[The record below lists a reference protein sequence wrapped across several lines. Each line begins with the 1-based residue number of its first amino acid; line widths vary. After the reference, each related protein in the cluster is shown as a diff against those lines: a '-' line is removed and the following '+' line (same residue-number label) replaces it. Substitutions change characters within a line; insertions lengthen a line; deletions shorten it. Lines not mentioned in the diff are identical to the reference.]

1 MKTHTPDLGGLQRRT
16 ADEISVSRNL
26 VTRYGRD
33 YDLSELVIS
42 RMQHPPRPV
51 DQRKLAAVNDLNETL
66 RQRCGQ
72 PATGTWVPLQA
83 LSRDL
88 TTANASA
95 LVTGTLKPTH
105 TDSLLPSSAVMGAAT
120 VISGLSGST
129 VGLTVT
135 DPAADASDGW
145 VGENAPAPQ
154 REPGFVRRLLE
165 PKTLTVAVQVSRRL
179 LQQAGVDVGQ
189 LLTAELSARLGW
201 VIDRAA
207 LLGSGPNQPLGLL
220 NDTDL
225 TVVAA
230 GANGAAPI
238 WQHLVELEHQVR
250 TKSMGNTQQPAWLM
264 SPALAK
270 KMRLTQR
277 VSGQNGFLYEGADL
291 LGYPVRVSPNVPDT
305 LSKGTSSGVCSAL
318 IFGDIS
324 EIVIGFWGPAAV
336 DLLIDDY
343 TLRKDGLV
351 RIVARAE
358 VGILPRRIGA
368 FAAFKDLLAA

>member
-1 MKTHTPDLGGLQRRT
+1 MKSHTPDFDGMQRRT
-16 ADEISVSRNL
+16 ADEIHVANNL
-26 VTRYGRD
+26 VRRYAND
-33 YDLSELVIS
+33 YDLAELVIS

-51 DQRKLAAVNDLNETL
+51 DQRKLAAINDVSETL

-72 PATGTWVPLQA
+72 SATGAWVPLQA

-88 TTANASA
+88 TTANSSA
-95 LVTGTLKPTH
+95 LVTGKISPTH
-105 TDSLLPSSAVMGAAT
+105 TASLLPSSAVMGAAT

-165 PKTLTVAVQVSRRL
+165 PKTLTVSVQVSRRL
-179 LQQAGVDVGQ
+179 LQQAAVDVGQ

-201 VIDRAA
+201 VIDKAA

-220 NDTDL
+220 NDVDL
-225 TVVAA
+225 PVVAA
-230 GANGAAPI
+230 GANGAAPT

-250 TKSMGNTQQPAWLM
+250 TKSMGNTAQPAWLM
-264 SPALAK
+264 SPLLAK

-277 VSGQNGFLYEGADL
+277 VSGQNGFLFEGGDL
-291 LGYPVRVSPNVPDT
+291 MGYPVRVSPNVPDT
-305 LSKGTSSGVCSAL
+305 LDKGTSTGVCSAL
-318 IFGDIS
+318 VFGDLS
-324 EIVIGFWGPAAV
+324 EIVIGFWGPAGV
-336 DLLIDDY
+336 DVMIDDY

-368 FAAFKDLLAA
+368 FAAYKDLLAA